1 MKCKAK
7 TGLLQICT
15 ALFLCGVTGM
25 AHGAQGGNI
34 SFRILADDPLTGL
47 DAGSEYGVRSDGKQ
61 GGVSAYA
68 ECEREADR
76 LAGLLNGV
84 ERNDT
89 LCYSLYRRFMDMR
102 QYDRAGDVAARALAF
117 SGLQGEWKY
126 MRAMAMLKMG
136 ENGEGMRLLGESLS
150 DCELEPRKAGDIART
165 SFLLNLKCLLG
176 MKDEALAD
184 LRANRQGEASGRLPH
199 TRMVEFA
206 IKDFSRQKAVRC
218 FMESFLYADDGR
230 TGGRVCAS
238 ATYKDCLA
246 RISSLGSGAADG
258 TLSESD
264 MWRLLEAYA
273 ATRRMDE
280 AKALA
285 AKGEKMFPDNGD
297 WSAARAAIDLS
308 CGASREEVGRL
319 VRAAADKYR
328 ACLDKEFDPL
338 LCLRYVKAQCAASP
352 ESDSAKMLAS
362 FGKEF
367 MAYERQGDLKF
378 CVTYDILSLRLG
390 TSFYDDWAGTLFPD
404 FVV

>member
-1 MKCKAK
+1 MKCNVK
-7 TGLLQICT
+7 TVFLQICA
-15 ALFLCGVTGM
+15 ALFLSGIPGM
-25 AHGAQGGNI
+25 MQGAADGNV
-34 SFRILADDPLTGL
+34 SYSILVDNPLSGL
-47 DAGSEYGVRSDGKQ
+47 DAGRTGGALSGGKDDGVRG
-61 GGVSAYA
+61 YE
-68 ECEREADR
+68 ECDREADI
-76 LAGLLNGV
+76 LMGQLDGG
-84 ERNDT
+84 EQNDT
-89 LCYSLYRRFMDMR
+89 LCYNLYCRFMDML
-102 QYDRAGDVAARALAF
+102 QYDKATGVATRALAF
-117 SGLQGEWKY
+117 TPLQGEWKY
-126 MRAMAMLKMG
+126 MKAMTMLKMG
-136 ENGEGMRLLGESLS
+136 ETAEAMRLMKESLK
-150 DCELEPRKAGDIART
+150 DCESSTRKSSDIART

-218 FMESFLYADDGR
+218 FMESFLYADDGM

-308 CGASREEVGRL
+308 CGASREEVVTL

-352 ESDSAKMLAS
+352 ESDSAKTLAS

-367 MAYERQGDLKF
+367 MAYERQDNLKF

>member
-1 MKCKAK
+1 MKCNVK
-7 TGLLQICT
+7 TVFLQICA
-15 ALFLCGVTGM
+15 ALFLSGIPGM
-25 AHGAQGGNI
+25 MQGAADGNV
-34 SFRILADDPLTGL
+34 SYSILVDNPLSGL
-47 DAGSEYGVRSDGKQ
+47 DAGRTGGALSGGKDDGVRG
-61 GGVSAYA
+61 YE
-68 ECEREADR
+68 ECDREADI
-76 LAGLLNGV
+76 LMGQLDGG
-84 ERNDT
+84 EQNDT
-89 LCYSLYRRFMDMR
+89 LCYNLYCRFMDML
-102 QYDRAGDVAARALAF
+102 QYDKATGVATRALAF
-117 SGLQGEWKY
+117 TPLQGEWKY
-126 MRAMAMLKMG
+126 MKAMTMLKMG
-136 ENGEGMRLLGESLS
+136 ETAEAMRLMKESLKDS
-150 DCELEPRKAGDIART
+150 ESSTRKSSDIART

-184 LRANRQGEASGRLPH
+184 LRANRQGEAAGRLPH

-218 FMESFLYADDGR
+218 FMESFLYADDGM

-308 CGASREEVGRL
+308 CGASREEVGTL

-352 ESDSAKMLAS
+352 ESDSAKTLAS

-367 MAYERQGDLKF
+367 MAYERQDNLKF

>member
-1 MKCKAK
+1 MKCNVK
-7 TGLLQICT
+7 TVFLQICA
-15 ALFLCGVTGM
+15 ALFLSGIPGMMQGV
-25 AHGAQGGNI
+25 ADGNV
-34 SFRILADDPLTGL
+34 SYSILVDNPLSGL
-47 DAGSEYGVRSDGKQ
+47 DAGRTGGALSGGKDDGVRG
-61 GGVSAYA
+61 YE
-68 ECEREADR
+68 ECDREADI
-76 LAGLLNGV
+76 LMGQLDGG
-84 ERNDT
+84 EQNDT
-89 LCYSLYRRFMDMR
+89 LCYNLYCRFMDML
-102 QYDRAGDVAARALAF
+102 QYDKATGVATWALAF
-117 SGLQGEWKY
+117 TPLQGEWKY
-126 MRAMAMLKMG
+126 MKAMTMLKMG
-136 ENGEGMRLLGESLS
+136 ETAEAMRLMKESLK
-150 DCELEPRKAGDIART
+150 DCESSTRKSSDIART

-218 FMESFLYADDGR
+218 FMESFLYADDGM

-308 CGASREEVGRL
+308 CGASREEVGTL

-352 ESDSAKMLAS
+352 ESDSAKTLAS

-367 MAYERQGDLKF
+367 MAYERQDNLKF

>member
-1 MKCKAK
+1 
-7 TGLLQICT
+7 
-15 ALFLCGVTGM
+15 
-25 AHGAQGGNI
+25 
-34 SFRILADDPLTGL
+34 
-47 DAGSEYGVRSDGKQ
+47 
-61 GGVSAYA
+61 
-68 ECEREADR
+68 
-76 LAGLLNGV
+76 
-84 ERNDT
+84 
-89 LCYSLYRRFMDMR
+89 
-102 QYDRAGDVAARALAF
+102 
-117 SGLQGEWKY
+117 
-126 MRAMAMLKMG
+126 
-136 ENGEGMRLLGESLS
+136 
-150 DCELEPRKAGDIART
+150 
-165 SFLLNLKCLLG
+165 
-176 MKDEALAD
+176 
-184 LRANRQGEASGRLPH
+184 
-199 TRMVEFA
+199 
-206 IKDFSRQKAVRC
+206 
-218 FMESFLYADDGR
+218 
-230 TGGRVCAS
+230 
-238 ATYKDCLA
+238 
-246 RISSLGSGAADG
+246 
-258 TLSESD
+258 

-308 CGASREEVGRL
+308 CGASREEVGQL

-352 ESDSAKMLAS
+352 ESDSAKTLAS

>member
-1 MKCKAK
+1 MVR
-7 TGLLQICT
+7 IC
-15 ALFLCGVTGM
+15 
-25 AHGAQGGNI
+25 
-34 SFRILADDPLTGL
+34 
-47 DAGSEYGVRSDGKQ
+47 E
-61 GGVSAYA
+61 
-68 ECEREADR
+68 
-76 LAGLLNGV
+76 
-84 ERNDT
+84 
-89 LCYSLYRRFMDMR
+89 
-102 QYDRAGDVAARALAF
+102 
-117 SGLQGEWKY
+117 
-126 MRAMAMLKMG
+126 
-136 ENGEGMRLLGESLS
+136 
-150 DCELEPRKAGDIART
+150 
-165 SFLLNLKCLLG
+165 
-176 MKDEALAD
+176 
-184 LRANRQGEASGRLPH
+184 
-199 TRMVEFA
+199 
-206 IKDFSRQKAVRC
+206 
-218 FMESFLYADDGR
+218 
-230 TGGRVCAS
+230 
-238 ATYKDCLA
+238 DCLA

-308 CGASREEVGRL
+308 CGASREEVGQL

-352 ESDSAKMLAS
+352 ESDSAKTLAS